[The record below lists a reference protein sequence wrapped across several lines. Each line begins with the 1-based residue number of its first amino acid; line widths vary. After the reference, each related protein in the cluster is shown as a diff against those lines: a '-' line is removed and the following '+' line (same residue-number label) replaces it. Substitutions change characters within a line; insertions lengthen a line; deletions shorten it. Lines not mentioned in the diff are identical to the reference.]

1 MSPARLLAVM
11 TLGVGLLSL
20 GGPKARAE
28 EDVAKP
34 ELPRFVLPAPG
45 APVAPRLPEVTATT
59 LSGGA
64 KALIL
69 TRPEIPLVA
78 VSARVV
84 WPEGATATGDAQRDG
99 WLLSALLGT
108 GTTARDGEALESAL
122 DRLGALWGLSFSA
135 EGLAIELEVPLGGED
150 EALALLAEAVF
161 QADFRRR
168 EVRRVSRDWRDGYAV
183 VPYDIRELHDRAVNH
198 LIVPADHPHRS
209 WDIAGDQR
217 GLRVGRAETLLA
229 DVLRRGQAFVSVVG
243 PLGEADA
250 VALVERHLGGL
261 AGRESAAPT
270 PVYTPGV
277 GTWLVDRPG
286 FASGMI
292 SVSSPGLTRA
302 DPDLPLAQALI
313 DTLAATFTSRLMT
326 ELREVRG
333 LTYGVS
339 GWIWAGEV
347 QGRLVVS
354 VDVPEGKVAEAMG
367 VIEEFLNVAF
377 AGGVT
382 AEELRRAQAGAAQRT
397 ARRMLLTGSMAP
409 WLVDL
414 ERRGLSLAQHEE
426 DLRRLLA
433 ATPADVDRV
442 AARLLAP
449 ERRAWVVA
457 GDREVIE
464 PQLEQAGREI
474 DRIVGSEVLAQER

>member
-1 MSPARLLAVM
+1 MSPARTFAVL
-11 TLGVGLLSL
+11 TLGLMGLA
-20 GGPKARAE
+20 GPWARAE
-28 EDVAKP
+28 EAVVAAP
-34 ELPRFVLPAPG
+34 ERPRFVLPTPSAPR
-45 APVAPRLPEVTATT
+45 APRLPEVKSST

-84 WPEGATATGDAQRDG
+84 WPEGATATGEAQRDG
-99 WLLSALLGT
+99 WLVNALLGT
-108 GTTARDGEALESAL
+108 GTKVRDGGDLEAAL
-122 DRLGALWGLSFSA
+122 DSVGAFWGLTFGA

-150 EALALLAEAVF
+150 AALALLAEAVL

-183 VPYDIRELHDRAVNH
+183 LPYDIRELHDRAVNH
-198 LIVPADHPHRS
+198 LLVPADHPHRA

-217 GLRVGRAETLLA
+217 GLRAGRAEALLA
-229 DVLRRGQAFVSVVG
+229 DVLRRGQATVSVVG
-243 PLGEADA
+243 ALGEAEA
-250 VALVERHLGGL
+250 LALVERHLGAL
-261 AGRESAAPT
+261 SGREGAAPT
-270 PVYTPGV
+270 PVYDPGV

-286 FASGMI
+286 FASAMI
-292 SVSSPGLTRA
+292 SVSSPGLSRY
-302 DPDLPLAQALI
+302 DPDVPLAQALI

-333 LTYGVS
+333 LTYGVN
-339 GWIWAGEV
+339 GWIWSGDA
-347 QGRLVVS
+347 QGRLVVA

-367 VIEEFLNVAF
+367 VIEAFLNVAF

-397 ARRMLLTGSMAP
+397 AQRMLLTGSMAP
-409 WLVDL
+409 WLVEL

-433 ATPADVDRV
+433 ATPADIDRV
-442 AARLLAP
+442 AARLLTP

-464 PQLEQAGREI
+464 PQLEQAGRPI
-474 DRIVGSEVLAQER
+474 DRIVGAEVLAEER